1 MQESQRLKD
10 KHIDATLHL
19 VALIRGGAPK
29 GSVGKARLGH
39 SRALS
44 GTLGYSRVLSGTLGY
59 SRVLS
64 GIFG

>member
-44 GTLGYSRVLSGTLGY
+44 GTLG
-59 SRVLS
+59 
-64 GIFG
+64 